1 MKNILT
7 IGIVAAVFYFVSR
20 MRFKSLAQFTIKGVS
35 LSGKS
40 LNVVVNV
47 QNPTGANIN
56 LKGLSG
62 KLFANNEYI
71 ANVNSFDPVLIKG
84 NNQTDMVLNFIPSAL
99 GVFSTLKTFFTDAIN
114 IRRKPIV
121 FKFDGSANID
131 GFTIPFITD
140 YQF

>member
-1 MKNILT
+1 MKNVLT
-7 IGIVAAVFYFVSR
+7 IGLVAAVFYVISR
-20 MRFKSLAQFTIKGVS
+20 MSFKNSAQFTIKGIS
-35 LSGKS
+35 LKGTSI
-40 LNVVVNV
+40 NVDVNV

-56 LKGLSG
+56 LKSLSG
-62 KLFANNEYI
+62 KLYANNQYL

-84 NNQTDMVLNFIPSAL
+84 NSQTDLVLNFIPSAL
-99 GVFSTLKTFFTDAIN
+99 GVFSTIKTFFTDAIS